1 MKKKNHLTWLFLIF
15 LLALSSC
22 TGRQTPAPTSTLL
35 PGTATL
41 PPPTATPLTAQD
53 KIRLALAKELG
64 ISADDVQV
72 QVIEEAQW
80 PDSCLG
86 APAEGETCA
95 QAVTPGFSGILIA
108 QGVLY
113 EFHSDQSG
121 VKVRFIPGAAITAS
135 EILTTRLGVERKT
148 VRVISVVPVTWQD
161 DCLEIAVPEKT
172 CSPAEIPGYRVILDV
187 GGKRYEY
194 HTDESG
200 GDVQLAAAPE
210 PQLAAVLIS
219 WTQASGAV
227 CQKASIGSDT
237 VVFGTCEG
245 VQMEASFVSAERAA
259 EVRYLVETFAPF
271 EADTPAGKISLA
283 GKGMV
288 TATPTDQRMAA
299 EWARLVMQEALG
311 GRGGAA
317 WGLVFA
323 WHREG
328 GIAGLCEDVT
338 IYLSGIAFASTCKG
352 NQSKNL
358 GQVWLTANQ
367 MSLIYGWV
375 DSLQSFEYQSSEPA
389 SPDEVAIR
397 MIFSG
402 NGQGQAGE
410 FEQTRLTTLSEEII
424 TQVQTTPNA
433 DDLSAARSVL
443 ISYFSALATKNY
455 NQVVTLYGGSYQE
468 LANNNPSIS
477 PTNYPAMFQAGC
489 TLNGFVCNLMVRNF
503 VREVQLSTTD
513 FRFTVEQQNPDG
525 SQFVLRPCC
534 GADPQQEPPWTQF
547 DFMVKKVDGVF
558 KVQDLPVYVP

>member
-1 MKKKNHLTWLFLIF
+1 MKNRNRLAWLFLVF

-22 TGRQTPAPTSTLL
+22 TGQQTPVPTSTQY

-41 PPPTATPLTAQD
+41 PPLTATPLTAQD

-72 QVIEEAQW
+72 QVIEAAQW
-80 PDSCLG
+80 SDSCLG

-95 QAVTPGFSGILIA
+95 QTVTSGYSGILIV

-121 VKVRFIPGAAITAS
+121 EKVRFIPGAAITAS

-148 VRVISVVPVTWQD
+148 VRVVSVEPETWHD
-161 DCLEIAVPEKT
+161 SCLEIAASDRT

-187 GGKRYEY
+187 RGKHYEY

-200 GDVQLAAAPE
+200 SDVQLAVAPE
-210 PQLAAVLIS
+210 PKQAAVLIS
-219 WTQASGAV
+219 WTQASGAE
-227 CQKASIGSDT
+227 CQKANIGSNT
-237 VVFGTCEG
+237 VVFGTCGG
-245 VQMEASFVSAERAA
+245 VQMEAPFVSAERVA
-259 EVRYLVETFAPF
+259 EVLYLVETFAPF
-271 EADTPAGKISLA
+271 EADTLAGKISLA
-283 GKGMV
+283 GKGKV
-288 TATPTDQRMAA
+288 TATPTDQRMSA

-338 IYLSGIAFASTCKG
+338 IYLSGIAFASTCRG

-358 GQVWLTANQ
+358 GQMWLTANQ

-389 SPDEVAIR
+389 SLDEVAVQ

-402 NGQGQAGE
+402 NGQGQPGE
-410 FEQTRLTTLSEEII
+410 FEQTRLTTLADQII
-424 TQVQTTPNA
+424 TQVQTTPNP
-433 DDLSAARSVL
+433 DDLSAARAVL
-443 ISYFSALATKNY
+443 ISYFSALLTKNY

-477 PTNYPAMFQAGC
+477 PTNYTSLFQAGC

-503 VREVQLSTTD
+503 VREVQLSATD
-513 FRFTVEQQNPDG
+513 FRFTVEMQNPDG
-525 SQFVLRPCC
+525 SLFVLGPCC
-534 GADPQQEPPWTQF
+534 GADPQKEPSWTQF
-547 DFMVKKVDGVF
+547 DFLVKKVDGVF